1 MRFKYPTVIFGNALG
16 DHLLALP
23 ALRALASLFPSRLAL
38 ICMPGF
44 RRVFFSDLRL
54 RSVCEV
60 EMRRRGRG
68 RVFDAAAVAKRIGK
82 CDLFLSLNPWRSA
95 SLDRLVA
102 LLSPALSVGFSPA
115 FQVAILKLSDSSRER
130 PYKGQSARLKAAATK
145 PKARPSA
152 SMQHEADSAFR
163 VPANLDPSLRLE
175 DFAVPP
181 RLPVGASARVRQFLR
196 VNAPGKRVLA
206 VHNETKIQKRWP
218 RERLSKFL
226 SAFLERHPDFVV
238 FMLDFRKPRRKR
250 GKFEDRIIHPRGLP
264 LPYAFA
270 VLREGDL
277 FLGVDSCMLHA
288 ADLFRVPGVG
298 LFGPTEPRRWGFRFA
313 RHRHVRDVH
322 GLKYIRESRVLRAL
336 ESVLRETRSD
346 R

>member
-1 MRFKYPTVIFGNALG
+1 LRTRLTQPSLKRFKYPAVIFGNALG

-23 ALRALASLFPSRLAL
+23 ALRALASVFPSRLSL

-60 EMRRRGRG
+60 EMRRRGRQ

-95 SLDRLVA
+95 SLDRLVT
-102 LLSPALSVGFSPA
+102 LLSPAFSVGFSPA
-115 FQVAILKLSDSSRER
+115 FQVALAKTSGGSHT
-130 PYKGQSARLKAAATK
+130 SAFMR
-145 PKARPSA
+145 
-152 SMQHEADSAFR
+152 HGADSAFR
-163 VPANLDPSLRLE
+163 VPTYLDSCLRLE

-181 RLPVGASARVRQFLR
+181 RLPAGVSARVRQFLR
-196 VNAPGKRVLA
+196 ANAAGKRVLA
-206 VHNETKIQKRWP
+206 IHNETKPQKRWP
-218 RERLSKFL
+218 RERLSKL
-226 SAFLERHPDFVV
+226 VSAFLERHPDFVV
-238 FMLDFRKPRRKR
+238 FMLDFRKPRRK
-250 GKFEDRIIHPRGLP
+250 GGEFEDRIIHPRGLP

-270 VLREGDL
+270 VLRESDL

-288 ADLFRVPGVG
+288 ADLFRIPGVG
-298 LFGPTEPRRWGFRFA
+298 VFGPTEPRRWGFRFA
-313 RHRHVRDVH
+313 RHRHIRDAR

-336 ESVLRETRSD
+336 GSVLREARSD